1 MTEPETTVERRICP
15 GCRAEYEAEIVSVL
29 GKRIVMGYYC
39 DDCATVVDAVE
50 QAPVRTSALADMD
63 ALGVNVRRH
72 GALRLA
78 ELDPSP
84 AVDAARAFA
93 DAVLAAGRWHEV
105 RGLYLWGPTGNGKS
119 QIAASVVRE
128 LLERGV
134 KPSRIVYD
142 RGRAMITQLQDLYG
156 TGDVD
161 AFSEGRRRAQVWIY
175 EDAGTEK
182 LTADAFRVV
191 EDIFDRREGHPTL
204 VTSNYDR
211 KAMTERWQGQ
221 EGWER
226 LRSRLGPFEAVQL
239 TGADRRF
246 VAKAGED
253 AA

>member
-1 MTEPETTVERRICP
+1 MTAPEITIERRLCP
-15 GCRAEYEAEIVSVL
+15 GCRAEFDVEVVTVL
-29 GKRIVMGYYC
+29 GKRVRMQSYC
-39 DDCATVVDAVE
+39 DDCTSIVDAVE
-50 QAPVRTSALADMD
+50 PAPVRTSALAEMD
-63 ALGVNVRRH
+63 TLGVNVRRH

-84 AVDAARAFA
+84 AVEAAREFA
-93 DAVLAAGRWHEV
+93 DAVLAAGRWREV

-119 QIAASVVRE
+119 QIAASVVRD

-134 KPSRIVYD
+134 QSSAIVYD

-161 AFSEGRRRAQVWIY
+161 AFSERRRRAQVWIY

-211 KAMTERWQGQ
+211 QAMAERWQGQ

-226 LRSRLGPFEAVQL
+226 LRSRLGPFRAVAMAG
-239 TGADRRF
+239 TDRRF
-246 VAKAGED
+246 AE
-253 AA
+253 